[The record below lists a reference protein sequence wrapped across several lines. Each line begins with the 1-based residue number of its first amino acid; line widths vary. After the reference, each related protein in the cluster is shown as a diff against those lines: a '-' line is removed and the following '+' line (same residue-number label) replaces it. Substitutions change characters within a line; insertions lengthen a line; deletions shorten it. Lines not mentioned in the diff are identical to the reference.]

1 MLSEEWINIFKRVC
15 LEPKTF
21 ASIVNSSLFAAF
33 MAVLHAREQCQEQKP
48 TPEVQLHRMLNKINV
63 NVDPLKSWKTNTWPT
78 DNRYACASV
87 AFGMNLVT
95 NGGFK
100 KGIGATHL
108 FFLFKVGL
116 AKRESYTK
124 TKPMEQDL
132 GALRGYN
139 LLRTNKHPRNGVYC
153 LLYLTSNYDVF
164 VLTP

>member
-1 MLSEEWINIFKRVC
+1 MLYNICLNAGIHLRCVMIYFLEVINYRLLLWMDFVIWNSVLSEELVNIFKRVC

-108 FFLFKVGL
+108 FF
-116 AKRESYTK
+116 
-124 TKPMEQDL
+124 
-132 GALRGYN
+132 
-139 LLRTNKHPRNGVYC
+139 C
-153 LLYLTSNYDVF
+153 LK
-164 VLTP
+164 

>member
-1 MLSEEWINIFKRVC
+1 MVGLKRA
-15 LEPKTF
+15 LGQPTF
-21 ASIVNSSLFAAF
+21 
-33 MAVLHAREQCQEQKP
+33 
-48 TPEVQLHRMLNKINV
+48 
-63 NVDPLKSWKTNTWPT
+63 
-78 DNRYACASV
+78 
-87 AFGMNLVT
+87 
-95 NGGFK
+95 
-100 KGIGATHL
+100 